1 MRRLTAILDGTARAL
16 EVVLALL
23 FLALFLATMLNIVLR
38 NVGGVAW
45 MWIPAFSRLTFIWI
59 VFLGLALAYRRSDHL
74 VVDAL
79 LRRLRGRSRRAVS
92 LCIHGMLVPFALM
105 LLVYGRDVAAVR
117 MRVRFDTWHWPT
129 GWAYAAVPV
138 AAALL
143 LAFVVERLVTTAQE
157 RPEP

>member
-1 MRRLTAILDGTARAL
+1 MRRLSAILDTAARAL
-16 EVVLALL
+16 EIVLALL
-23 FLALFLATMLNIVLR
+23 FLALFLVTMLNIVLR

-79 LRRLRGRSRRAVS
+79 VQRLSGRTRRLVS
-92 LCIHGMLVPFALM
+92 LGIHGLLVPFALM
-105 LLVYGRDVAAVR
+105 LVVYGRDVAAVR

-138 AAALL
+138 AAAIL
-143 LAFVVERLVTTAQE
+143 LAFVLERLVTTWQE
-157 RPEP
+157 RPDP

>member
-1 MRRLTAILDGTARAL
+1 MRRLTAFLDGTARAL

-23 FLALFLATMLNIVLR
+23 FLALFLVTMLNIVLR

-45 MWIPAFSRLTFIWI
+45 MWIPAFSRLTFVWV
-59 VFLGLALAYRRSDHL
+59 VFLGLALAYRRGDHL
-74 VVDAL
+74 VVDVL
-79 LRRLRGRSRRAVS
+79 LARLRGRARRAAT
-92 LCIHGMLVPFALM
+92 LLIHAALIPFALM

-138 AAALL
+138 AAAIL
-143 LAFVVERLVTTAQE
+143 LAFVVERLVITWQE
-157 RPEP
+157 RSKP

>member
-1 MRRLTAILDGTARAL
+1 MRRFTAILDGTARAL
-16 EVVLALL
+16 EIVLALL
-23 FLALFLATMLNIVLR
+23 FLALFLVTMLNIVLR

-79 LRRLRGRSRRAVS
+79 LQRLGGRARRAVS
-92 LCIHGMLVPFALM
+92 LCIHGLLVPFALM
-105 LLVYGRDVAAVR
+105 LLVYGRDVAVVR
-117 MRVRFDTWHWPT
+117 MRVRFDTWPWPT

-138 AAALL
+138 AAVIL

>member
-1 MRRLTAILDGTARAL
+1 MRRLTAFLDGTARAL

-23 FLALFLATMLNIVLR
+23 FLALFLVTMLNIVLR

-45 MWIPAFSRLTFIWI
+45 MWIPAFSRLTFVWI
-59 VFLGLALAYRRSDHL
+59 VFLGLALAYRRGDHL
-74 VVDAL
+74 VVDVL
-79 LRRLRGRSRRAVS
+79 LARLRGRARRAAT
-92 LCIHGMLVPFALM
+92 LLIHAALIPFALM

-138 AAALL
+138 AAAIL
-143 LAFVVERLVTTAQE
+143 LAFVVERLVITWQE
-157 RPEP
+157 RSKP

>member
-1 MRRLTAILDGTARAL
+1 MRRLRTILNGTARAL
-16 EVVLALL
+16 EFLLALL
-23 FLALFLATMLNIVLR
+23 FLSLFLVTMLNIVLR

-59 VFLGLALAYRRSDHL
+59 VFLGLALAYRRGDHL
-74 VVDAL
+74 VVDVL
-79 LRRLRGRSRRAVS
+79 LARLRGRARRAATLV
-92 LCIHGMLVPFALM
+92 IHGMLIPFALM

-138 AAALL
+138 AAAILIV
-143 LAFVVERLVTTAQE
+143 FVLERLVIVWKE

>member
-1 MRRLTAILDGTARAL
+1 VRRVTTILDTIARAL

-23 FLALFLATMLNIVLR
+23 FLALFLVTMLNIVLR
-38 NVGGVAW
+38 NLGGVAW

-59 VFLGLALAYRRSDHL
+59 VFLGLALAYRRGDHL

-79 LRRLRGRSRRAVS
+79 VGRLRARARWAVT
-92 LCIHGMLVPFALM
+92 LVIHGLLLPFALM
-105 LLVYGRDVAAVR
+105 MLVYGRDVAAVR

-138 AAALL
+138 AAVLL
-143 LAFVVERLVTTAQE
+143 LAFVVERLVITAQE